1 MASSNSDSNKT
12 VLKLFEPK
20 PLSIRYISQS
30 SQLTLFFAFSLK
42 YVFGHFNY
50 IDLKIRY
57 AIGMTDDICDFCKG
71 LGSIS
76 SHDCV
81 YCNGTGEWNQAAQ
94 AYVKNHICQCIV
106 LDRKFCPVCNKA
118 CHHDTSLNPKQKID
132 PGYGGSSI
140 PEITVIS

>member
-1 MASSNSDSNKT
+1 
-12 VLKLFEPK
+12 
-20 PLSIRYISQS
+20 
-30 SQLTLFFAFSLK
+30 
-42 YVFGHFNY
+42 
-50 IDLKIRY
+50 
-57 AIGMTDDICDFCKG
+57 MTEDICDFCKG

-94 AYVKNHICQCIV
+94 AYVKNHICQCII

-118 CHHDTSLNPKQKID
+118 CHHDTSLNPKQRID

-140 PEITVIS
+140 PEITVIA

>member
-1 MASSNSDSNKT
+1 MDMK
-12 VLKLFEPK
+12 
-20 PLSIRYISQS
+20 
-30 SQLTLFFAFSLK
+30 
-42 YVFGHFNY
+42 
-50 IDLKIRY
+50 
-57 AIGMTDDICDFCKG
+57 DDRCDFCKG

-76 SHDCV
+76 SNICV

-132 PGYGGSSI
+132 PGYGGMSM
-140 PEITVIS
+140 PEISVIA